1 MASEN
6 VYEWIEKHE
15 KYVKG
20 DILEVGSRR
29 YKEHAFLDLRG
40 LSENLPK
47 TKTFLGCDIS
57 DGENVDVITDLTK
70 PFNDVHG
77 AFGNKKFDTIF
88 CISVLEHIP
97 DVFSASK
104 NITALLNPGGALFI
118 SVPFVFR
125 YHGYPG
131 DLWRF
136 TPEAIKF
143 LFPDIDFK
151 NQKYSLVS
159 TLEHGETMPLSNNR
173 LDKLNRFLFRP
184 KSREAK
190 LERKK
195 AKTENGNIEPYTL
208 APSMINMLGFKP
220 K

>member
-6 VYEWIEKHE
+6 VYDWIEKHV

-20 DILEVGSRR
+20 NVLEVGSRR
-29 YKEHAFLDLRG
+29 YKEHAFLNLRE
-40 LSENLPK
+40 LSEKQPK
-47 TKTFLGCDIS
+47 IKGFLGCDIS
-57 DGENVDVITDLTK
+57 AGENVDIITDLAQ
-70 PFNDVHG
+70 PFDEISES
-77 AFGNKKFDTIF
+77 FGHQKFDTIF

-97 DVFSASK
+97 DIFSASK
-104 NITALLNPGGALFI
+104 NITILLKPGGAVFI

-136 TPEAIKF
+136 TPEAIQF
-143 LFPDIDFK
+143 LFPEIDFRDY
-151 NQKYSLVS
+151 KYSSVS
-159 TLEHGETMPLSNNR
+159 TLEHGDTMSLSNSR

-184 KSREAK
+184 KSRENK

-195 AKTENGNIEPYTL
+195 AKSEGSNIEPYSL
-208 APSMINMLGFKP
+208 APAMINMLGFKR
-220 K
+220 